1 MKFNDA
7 FDILK
12 TIEKAVND
20 PNFIADSIKKSQ
32 LFNFP
37 IDINTN
43 KDKSNNVYAESEAT
57 KEQADKNISSGNNI
71 NYENNSNYTDYE
83 NADYY
88 DKSKGAFSNEKG
100 LLDSITQDIT
110 SARLQQAIILSEIV
124 GKPKCKTRKRRRF

>member
-32 LFNFP
+32 LFNFS
-37 IDINTN
+37 IDLNTN
-43 KDKSNNVYAESEAT
+43 KDKSNNVYAESEST
-57 KEQADKNISSGNNI
+57 NEQANKNISADNNKT
-71 NYENNSNYTDYE
+71 YENNSNYNNYE

-88 DKSKGAFSNEKG
+88 NRYKADSSKEQG
-100 LLDSITQDIT
+100 LLDSITQELT

-124 GKPKCKTRKRRRF
+124 GKPKSKTRKRRRF

>member
-32 LFNFP
+32 LFNFS
-37 IDINTN
+37 IDLNAN
-43 KDKSNNVYAESEAT
+43 KDKSNNVYAESEST
-57 KEQADKNISSGNNI
+57 NKQADKNISAGNNKT
-71 NYENNSNYTDYE
+71 YENNSNYSNYE

-88 DKSKGAFSNEKG
+88 DKSKAAFSKEQG
-100 LLDSITQDIT
+100 LLDSITQELT

-124 GKPKCKTRKRRRF
+124 GKPKSKTRKRRRF

>member
-37 IDINTN
+37 IDLNTN

-57 KEQADKNISSGNNI
+57 NEQANKNISSGNNKT
-71 NYENNSNYTDYE
+71 YENNSNYNDYE
-83 NADYY
+83 YADYY
-88 DKSKGAFSNEKG
+88 DKSKTAFSKEQG
-100 LLDSITQDIT
+100 LLDSITQQLT
-110 SARLQQAIILSEIV
+110 PARLQQAIILSEIV
-124 GKPKCKTRKRRRF
+124 GKPKSKTRKRRRF

>member
-32 LFNFP
+32 LFNFS
-37 IDINTN
+37 IDLNTN
-43 KDKSNNVYAESEAT
+43 KDKSNNVYAESEST
-57 KEQADKNISSGNNI
+57 NKQADKNISTGNNKT
-71 NYENNSNYTDYE
+71 YENNSNYNNYE
-83 NADYY
+83 TADYY
-88 DKSKGAFSNEKG
+88 DKSKTAFSKEQD
-100 LLDSITQDIT
+100 LLDSITQDLT

-124 GKPKCKTRKRRRF
+124 GKPKSKTRKRRIF

>member
-12 TIEKAVND
+12 TIEMAVND

-32 LFNFP
+32 LFNFS
-37 IDINTN
+37 IDLNAN
-43 KDKSNNVYAESEAT
+43 KDKSNNVYAESEST
-57 KEQADKNISSGNNI
+57 DKQADKNVSAGNNET
-71 NYENNSNYTDYE
+71 YENNNNYNNYE

-88 DKSKGAFSNEKG
+88 SKSKTAVSKEQG
-100 LLDSITQDIT
+100 LLDSITQELT

-124 GKPKCKTRKRRRF
+124 GKPKSKTIKRRRF

>member
-12 TIEKAVND
+12 TIEMAVND

-32 LFNFP
+32 LFNFS
-37 IDINTN
+37 IDLNAN
-43 KDKSNNVYAESEAT
+43 KDKSNNVYAESEST
-57 KEQADKNISSGNNI
+57 DKQADKNVSAGNNET
-71 NYENNSNYTDYE
+71 YENNNNYNNYE

-88 DKSKGAFSNEKG
+88 SKSKTAVSKEQG
-100 LLDSITQDIT
+100 LLDSITQELT

-124 GKPKCKTRKRRRF
+124 GKPKSKTRKRRRF

>member
-37 IDINTN
+37 IDLNTN

-57 KEQADKNISSGNNI
+57 NEQANKNISSGNNKT
-71 NYENNSNYTDYE
+71 YENNSNYNDYE

-88 DKSKGAFSNEKG
+88 DKSKAAFSKEKG
-100 LLDSITQDIT
+100 LLDSITQDLT

-124 GKPKCKTRKRRRF
+124 GKPKSKTRKRRRF

>member
-32 LFNFP
+32 LFNFS
-37 IDINTN
+37 IDLNAN
-43 KDKSNNVYAESEAT
+43 KDKSNNVYAESEST
-57 KEQADKNISSGNNI
+57 DKQADKNVSAGNNET
-71 NYENNSNYTDYE
+71 YENNNNYNNYE

-88 DKSKGAFSNEKG
+88 SKSKTAVSKEQG
-100 LLDSITQDIT
+100 LLDSITQELT

-124 GKPKCKTRKRRRF
+124 GKPKSKTRKRRRF